1 MQLELTSG
9 EMAVLVGS
17 LTSHTECL
25 NRDIE
30 RPDYPEEHR
39 ILTRQAI
46 GTMHQI
52 LDRCEEVLKTEIE
65 NYDRRN

>member
-9 EMAVLVGS
+9 LMAVLVGS
-17 LTSHTECL
+17 LTSHIECL
-25 NRDIE
+25 KRDME

-46 GTMHQI
+46 GTIQQI
-52 LDRCEEVLKTEIE
+52 LDLCEQVLITEIE